1 MIKGDLVALINKLIF
16 SSPVLVLVFLP
27 IIRKEELTGW
37 HPSGVTTTR
46 IRVLWVNFSE
56 FSIKGNEI

>member
-27 IIRKEELTGW
+27 IIQKEELTGG
-37 HPSGVTTTR
+37 HPSGVTTTS

-56 FSIKGNEI
+56 FLIKGNEI

>member
-27 IIRKEELTGW
+27 IIQKEELTGW
-37 HPSGVTTTR
+37 HTSGVTTTR

-56 FSIKGNEI
+56 FLIKGNEI